1 VVYARETGRV
11 MGRRVASRHLEVE
24 GSASFLKKRSKKLL
38 DTVGFGNDGA
48 KTHRTKFFCYFLFT
62 KSSAF

>member
-1 VVYARETGRV
+1 

-24 GSASFLKKRSKKLL
+24 GSASILKKRSKKLL